1 MYNDRTKKE
10 LLEILEQ
17 YQMLTF
23 ESQLSLN
30 AELESRGLV
39 VDKSELD
46 LAIEVKMSQINNLE
60 YLDQLGFN
68 ATIDNHSITV
78 TRTMSAVVANA
89 IAVVFGVL
97 VFLLGVYG
105 VSSLV
110 SMFVNGEDINVFSL
124 AVNLAMSTLILVAFS
139 FFNGIKRLID
149 FAGFRLSNHD
159 GTITMKK
166 RFDLKLEEIKE
177 KASELFLETDEEE
190 LVLKLGDYAVFN
202 SNADNLV
209 QRLTIEH
216 LTSLLKKE

>member
-39 VDKSELD
+39 VDKSELE

-78 TRTMSAVVANA
+78 TRTMSAVVADA

>member
-1 MYNDRTKKE
+1 
-10 LLEILEQ
+10 
-17 YQMLTF
+17 MLTF

-39 VDKSELD
+39 VDKSELE

-78 TRTMSAVVANA
+78 TRTMSAVVADA

-202 SNADNLV
+202 SNADNLI
-209 QRLTIEH
+209 QRLTIEQ
-216 LTSLLKKE
+216 LTSLLKKV

>member
-30 AELESRGLV
+30 SELESRGLV
-39 VDKSELD
+39 VDKSELE

-78 TRTMSAVVANA
+78 TRTMSAVVADV

>member
-1 MYNDRTKKE
+1 
-10 LLEILEQ
+10 
-17 YQMLTF
+17 MLTF

-39 VDKSELD
+39 VDKSELE

-78 TRTMSAVVANA
+78 TRTMSAVVADV

>member
-1 MYNDRTKKE
+1 
-10 LLEILEQ
+10 
-17 YQMLTF
+17 MLTF

-30 AELESRGLV
+30 AELDSRGLV
-39 VDKSELD
+39 VDKSELE

-78 TRTMSAVVANA
+78 TRTMSAVVADV

-124 AVNLAMSTLILVAFS
+124 AINLAMSTLILVAFS

>member
-78 TRTMSAVVANA
+78 TRTMSAVVADV

>member
-30 AELESRGLV
+30 SELESRGLV
-39 VDKSELD
+39 VDKSELE

-78 TRTMSAVVANA
+78 TRTMSAVVADA

-124 AVNLAMSTLILVAFS
+124 AINLAMSTLILVAFS

-202 SNADNLV
+202 SNADNLI
-209 QRLTIEH
+209 QRLTIEQ
-216 LTSLLKKE
+216 LTSLLKKV

>member
-1 MYNDRTKKE
+1 
-10 LLEILEQ
+10 
-17 YQMLTF
+17 MLTF

-39 VDKSELD
+39 VDKSELE

-78 TRTMSAVVANA
+78 TRTMSAVVADA

>member
-39 VDKSELD
+39 VDKSELE

-78 TRTMSAVVANA
+78 TRTMSAVVADV

>member
-1 MYNDRTKKE
+1 
-10 LLEILEQ
+10 
-17 YQMLTF
+17 MLTF

-78 TRTMSAVVANA
+78 TRTMSAVVADV

>member
-39 VDKSELD
+39 VDKSELE

-68 ATIDNHSITV
+68 ATIDDESITV
-78 TRTMSAVVANA
+78 TRTTSAVVADA

-124 AVNLAMSTLILVAFS
+124 AINLAMSTLILVAFS

-202 SNADNLV
+202 SNADNLI

-216 LTSLLKKE
+216 LTSLLKK

>member
-39 VDKSELD
+39 VDKSELE

-78 TRTMSAVVANA
+78 TRTMSAVVADA

-202 SNADNLV
+202 SNADNLI
-209 QRLTIEH
+209 QRLTIEQ
-216 LTSLLKKE
+216 LTSLLKKV

>member
-10 LLEILEQ
+10 LLEILGQ

-39 VDKSELD
+39 VDKSELE

-60 YLDQLGFN
+60 YLNQLGFN
-68 ATIDNHSITV
+68 ATIDTDSVTV
-78 TRTMSAVVANA
+78 RRTSSAVVADV
-89 IAVVFGVL
+89 IAVIFGVL

-105 VSSLV
+105 VGSLV
-110 SMFVNGEDINVFSL
+110 SMFVNGEGINVFSL
-124 AVNLAMSTLILVAFS
+124 AVNLAMSTLILVGFNFFS
-139 FFNGIKRLID
+139 GVKRLID

-159 GTITMKK
+159 GSITMKK

-177 KASELFLETDEEE
+177 KASELFLETDDKE

-202 SNADNLV
+202 SNADNLI
-209 QRLTIEH
+209 QRLTIEQ

>member
-30 AELESRGLV
+30 SELESRGLV
-39 VDKSELD
+39 VDKSELE

-78 TRTMSAVVANA
+78 TRTMSAVVADA

-202 SNADNLV
+202 SNADNLI

-216 LTSLLKKE
+216 LTSLLKK

>member
-39 VDKSELD
+39 VDKSELE

-78 TRTMSAVVANA
+78 TRTMSAVVADV

-202 SNADNLV
+202 SNADNLI
-209 QRLTIEH
+209 QRLTIEQ
-216 LTSLLKKE
+216 LTSLLKKV

>member
-39 VDKSELD
+39 VDKSELE

-78 TRTMSAVVANA
+78 TRTMSAVVADA

-209 QRLTIEH
+209 QRLTIEQ
-216 LTSLLKKE
+216 LTSLLKKV

>member
-1 MYNDRTKKE
+1 
-10 LLEILEQ
+10 
-17 YQMLTF
+17 MLTF

-39 VDKSELD
+39 VDKSELE

-68 ATIDNHSITV
+68 ATIDDESITV
-78 TRTMSAVVANA
+78 TRTTSAVVADA

-124 AVNLAMSTLILVAFS
+124 AINLAMSTLILVAFS

-202 SNADNLV
+202 SNADNLI

-216 LTSLLKKE
+216 LTSLLKK

>member
-1 MYNDRTKKE
+1 
-10 LLEILEQ
+10 
-17 YQMLTF
+17 MLTF

-30 AELESRGLV
+30 AELESRGQV
-39 VDKSELD
+39 VDKSELE

-68 ATIDNHSITV
+68 ATIDDESITV
-78 TRTMSAVVANA
+78 TRTTSAVVADA

-202 SNADNLV
+202 SNADNLI

-216 LTSLLKKE
+216 LTSLLKK